1 MARKRNKK
9 TETDKKVE
17 VEATPVASTTARKMK
32 VVDMDKKL
40 AEVKPAT
47 GLTAYQQYMREKIA
61 NAGK

>member
-9 TETDKKVE
+9 AETEKVE
-17 VEATPVASTTARKMK
+17 AETTPVASTTTRKMK

-40 AEVKPAT
+40 AEVKPST
-47 GLTAYQQYMREKIA
+47 GLTKYQQYMREKIA

>member
-9 TETDKKVE
+9 AETPKVE
-17 VEATPVASTTARKMK
+17 AEATPVASTTARKMK

-47 GLTAYQQYMREKIA
+47 GLTKYQQYMREKIA

>member
-17 VEATPVASTTARKMK
+17 AEATPVASTTARKMK

>member
-1 MARKRNKK
+1 MVRGKRNKK
-9 TETDKKVE
+9 AEVKTEAET
-17 VEATPVASTTARKMK
+17 TPVASTATRKMK

>member
-9 TETDKKVE
+9 TEAEKVE
-17 VEATPVASTTARKMK
+17 VAETPKSTVARKMK
-32 VVDMDKKL
+32 VIDMDKKL

-61 NAGK
+61 NVGKKA

>member
-9 TETDKKVE
+9 AEVETEA
-17 VEATPVASTTARKMK
+17 EATPVASTAARKMK